1 MPMKPHKILVVEDDK
16 VTRTLMGAIL
26 SQAGYEVVFAHT
38 ASEAVKLV
46 REEDPHLVTLD
57 INLDMDSPGDAWDGF
72 TVAGW
77 LKRLNETAPIPLII
91 VSGADPSKIIGK
103 ASEVGAYTLLS
114 KPVEKASLLAA
125 VAGALGLK

>member
-1 MPMKPHKILVVEDDK
+1 MKPKKVLVVEDDK

-26 SQAGYEVVFAHT
+26 SQAGYEVVYAST
-38 ASEAVKLV
+38 ATQAVQV
-46 REEDPHLVTLD
+46 AREENPHLITLD

-77 LKRLNETAPIPLII
+77 LKRLNESTPVPIII

-125 VAGALGLK
+125 VAGASGLK

>member
-1 MPMKPHKILVVEDDK
+1 MKPHKILVVEDDK

-26 SQAGYEVVFAHT
+26 TQAGYEVVFAST
-38 ASEAVKLV
+38 ASQAVQV
-46 REEDPHLVTLD
+46 AREENPCLVTLD
-57 INLDMDSPGDAWDGF
+57 INLDMESPGDAWDGF

-77 LKRLNETAPIPLII
+77 LKRLNESAPVPLII

-103 ASEVGAYTLLS
+103 ASDVGAYTLLS
-114 KPVEKASLLAA
+114 KPVEKSSLLAA